1 MLYEVDTVS
10 MISVSPTA
18 DGSRHLCVQG
28 YQQNVLYLPKKCLCY
43 CSAYVVYRAS
53 LDSPKPQ
60 NNRHELTNRES
71 RGLAIPVFCKVKL
84 LFLPKKSGGFEKMI
98 TA

>member
-1 MLYEVDTVS
+1 

-60 NNRHELTNRES
+60 NNRHKLTKLWTSNS
-71 RGLAIPVFCKVKL
+71 CVLQGKITVFAKEVRRL
-84 LFLPKKSGGFEKMI
+84 
-98 TA
+98 